1 MVVPSPPVDF
11 NFDSACT
18 TPYISAS
25 SSPQRYGTFFL
36 SAPTSPARVSTA
48 LYDDE
53 FNNIISGDAV
63 KATVGEVPFD
73 WEEKPG
79 IPKSRETS
87 STAHDD
93 DDDDFVFDFS
103 GQLERSSFSAADE
116 LFDGGKIR
124 PLKPPPRLQN
134 NEADH
139 KRPFDSPRSPKQ
151 RFKQTFSPRNK
162 KEFDPFAAAI
172 EHSARTEN
180 INLPGRE
187 KIKNSASSKPKKTRS
202 LSVPDLLF
210 DHESNQES
218 TKTNSSSLSSL
229 ILLWYRKW
237 KLKDLFLFRS
247 ASEGRASSTKDQYLN
262 KFLKKAREKEEE
274 EDVVKTSSF
283 RSTASSVGSSS
294 VSSSLMRRR
303 EVSAHE
309 LHYTLNRALSEEMKR
324 KTFLPYK
331 KLGVLGCL
339 GFIPSMDDTS
349 FRSVASSM
357 SMTRRQ

>member
-1 MVVPSPPVDF
+1 MEIKVKSPPRDF
-11 NFDSACT
+11 NLHSACT

-25 SSPQRYGTFFL
+25 SSPQRYGTSFL
-36 SAPTSPARVSTA
+36 SAPTSPARVSA

-53 FNNIISGDAV
+53 FNMSSGDAL
-63 KATVGEVPFD
+63 KATGEVPFN

-79 IPKSRETS
+79 TPKARETNRI
-87 STAHDD
+87 AHDE
-93 DDDDFVFDFS
+93 DDFVFDFS

-124 PLKPPPRLQN
+124 PLKPPPRLIQC
-134 NEADH
+134 EAG
-139 KRPFDSPRSPKQ
+139 KPFHSPRSPKQ
-151 RFKQTFSPRNK
+151 RFKQTFSPARNK

-180 INLPGRE
+180 DIPGRG
-187 KIKNSASSKPKKTRS
+187 KIKNPANSRPKKTRS

-210 DHESNQES
+210 DPESNQET
-218 TKTNSSSLSSL
+218 TKTSSFSLCSVSSSIS
-229 ILLWYRKW
+229 LWYRKW

-247 ASEGRASSTKDQYLN
+247 ASEGRASSKDHLN
-262 KFLKKAREKEEE
+262 KFLKKTHEKED
-274 EDVVKTSSF
+274 DVKSNSSF

-309 LHYTLNRALSEEMKR
+309 LHYTLNRAFSEEMKR

-339 GFIPSMDDTS
+339 GFIPSTMDDIN

>member
-1 MVVPSPPVDF
+1 MVPSPPVDF
-11 NFDSACT
+11 NYLDDSACT

-25 SSPQRYGTFFL
+25 SSPQRYHGTFFL
-36 SAPTSPARVSTA
+36 SVPTSPARISS
-48 LYDDE
+48 LYDE
-53 FNNIISGDAV
+53 YNMINDAE
-63 KATVGEVPFD
+63 KATGEVPFN
-73 WEEKPG
+73 WEEKHG
-79 IPKSRETS
+79 TPKSRQSS
-87 STAHDD
+87 STIHN
-93 DDDDFVFDFS
+93 DDDFVFDFS
-103 GQLERSSFSAADE
+103 GQLDRNSFSAADE

-124 PLKPPPRLQN
+124 PLKPPPRLQY
-134 NEADH
+134 EG
-139 KRPFDSPRSPKQ
+139 KPFDSPRSPKQ
-151 RFKQTFSPRNK
+151 RFKQTFSPARKK
-162 KEFDPFAAAI
+162 KERDPFAAAI

-180 INLPGRE
+180 NLPGS
-187 KIKNSASSKPKKTRS
+187 SASSRPKKTRS
-202 LSVPDLLF
+202 LSVPSLVF
-210 DHESNQES
+210 DHESNQET
-218 TKTNSSSLSSL
+218 TKTSSSLSSL

-247 ASEGRASSTKDQYLN
+247 ASEGRASSKDNLN
-262 KFLKKAREKEEE
+262 KFMKKTHKV
-274 EDVVKTSSF
+274 DVETSSF

-349 FRSVASSM
+349 FRGVASSV

>member
-1 MVVPSPPVDF
+1 MEID
-11 NFDSACT
+11 DSACT

-25 SSPQRYGTFFL
+25 SSPQRRYDTFFL
-36 SAPTSPARVSTA
+36 SAPTSPARFSA
-48 LYDDE
+48 
-53 FNNIISGDAV
+53 
-63 KATVGEVPFD
+63 EVPFN

-79 IPKSRETS
+79 TPKSS
-87 STAHDD
+87 SNTIH
-93 DDDDFVFDFS
+93 DDFVFDFS
-103 GQLERSSFSAADE
+103 GQLERSSVSAADE

-124 PLKPPPRLQN
+124 PLKPPPRLQY
-134 NEADH
+134 EADY
-139 KRPFDSPRSPKQ
+139 KPFDSPKSPKQ

-162 KEFDPFAAAI
+162 KEIDPFAAAI
-172 EHSARTEN
+172 QHTARTE
-180 INLPGRE
+180 
-187 KIKNSASSKPKKTRS
+187 KIEKPKKTRS

-210 DHESNQES
+210 DHESNQET
-218 TKTNSSSLSSL
+218 TKTSSYSLCSVSSSIS
-229 ILLWYRKW
+229 LWYRKW

-247 ASEGRASSTKDQYLN
+247 ASEGRASSKDQLN
-262 KFLKKAREKEEE
+262 KFLKKNHEKEE
-274 EDVVKTSSF
+274 DVLKTSSF
-283 RSTASSVGSSS
+283 RSTASSVG
-294 VSSSLMRRR
+294 SSSLMRRR

-349 FRSVASSM
+349 FRSVASSV

>member
-1 MVVPSPPVDF
+1 MVPSPHLD
-11 NFDSACT
+11 DSACT

-25 SSPQRYGTFFL
+25 SSPQRYATFFL
-36 SAPTSPARVSTA
+36 SAPTSPARVSA
-48 LYDDE
+48 A
-53 FNNIISGDAV
+53 S
-63 KATVGEVPFD
+63 EVPFS
-73 WEEKPG
+73 WEERPG
-79 IPKSRETS
+79 TPKSRNQTS
-87 STAHDD
+87 SGTARDEEEE
-93 DDDDFVFDFS
+93 DDFAFDFS

-124 PLKPPPRLQN
+124 PLKPPPRLQY

-139 KRPFDSPRSPKQ
+139 KPFDSPTQ
-151 RFKQTFSPRNK
+151 RFKQTFSPRKK

-172 EHSARTEN
+172 ENTARTEN
-180 INLPGRE
+180 HLPGRE
-187 KIKNSASSKPKKTRS
+187 KIQKPKKTRS

-210 DHESNQES
+210 DGESNQEA
-218 TKTNSSSLSSL
+218 TKTSPYSLCAVSSSIS
-229 ILLWYRKW
+229 LWYRKW

-247 ASEGRASSTKDQYLN
+247 ASEGRASSKDQLN
-262 KFLKKAREKEEE
+262 KFIKKAQKEEE
-274 EDVVKTSSF
+274 AKTSSF

-349 FRSVASSM
+349 FRSVASSVSM
-357 SMTRRQ
+357 STRRQ